1 MTTGH
6 LEVIVVD
13 DDESVCRGLGRL
25 LKSTGFD
32 VRTYSST
39 ERFLDAGERCDECV
53 LILDV
58 RMPGANGLELQEI
71 IRKTNPDA
79 RIIFV
84 TAHDDE
90 EAKRKALD
98 GGATAFLRKP
108 VSEEDLLR
116 AIEES
121 GGKLDSASG

>member
-1 MTTGH
+1 
-6 LEVIVVD
+6 
-13 DDESVCRGLGRL
+13 
-25 LKSTGFD
+25 
-32 VRTYSST
+32 
-39 ERFLDAGERCDECV
+39 
-53 LILDV
+53 
-58 RMPGANGLELQEI
+58 MPGVNGLELQEI

-98 GGATAFLRKP
+98 GGAAAFVRKP

-121 GGKLDSASG
+121 GGKPSSDIG